1 MPGVIR
7 YICEYKCH
15 VNCLVIDFKI
25 ILIVKIG
32 KSCGLGHALPDDAVT
47 DKITYLNWRMREG
60 GGYLQK
66 CEISSQ
72 QGNGPALIITDQVSP
87 GVLEYFLDT
96 IL

>member
-60 GGYLQK
+60 GDIYRSVK
-66 CEISSQ
+66 SQ
-72 QGNGPALIITDQVSP
+72 ASKEMGL
-87 GVLEYFLDT
+87 L
-96 IL
+96 